1 MAAGN
6 SSFTT
11 FLTSTLQKYRRTLQ
25 ENLMGQQA
33 LFWQLKQR
41 GFVTEEKGG
50 RSIVVPL
57 MYGTNDTVDS
67 YQGYDLLDVSPQT
80 GISAA
85 EYDWKYIAGSVT
97 ISGQEEFEN
106 SGDKERIFNLLE
118 AKIKQLE
125 ISMKLELNS
134 QLFADG
140 TGNSGKDITGLDLA
154 VEDGSTWDTYGGID
168 SSDSDNTWWR
178 NQWFA
183 ATDFGADFDTAYGS
197 SVMGLA
203 AMRAMYNDC
212 TISNEKPTLIVTTSD
227 LYEHYEAYV
236 EGTKLRTQN
245 TKMADAGFMN
255 IEFKGT
261 PIIFDE
267 DMQTDEMLFLNSNYL
282 KFVIGKGRNF
292 VSTPFVKPEN
302 QDAKVSHVL
311 FTGNIVT
318 SKRDVHGRITS
329 FVDVAGE

>member
-1 MAAGN
+1 MATGN

-57 MYGTNDTVDS
+57 MYGTNDTVSS
-67 YQGYDLLDVSPQT
+67 YQGYDLLDVTPQA
-80 GISAA
+80 GITAA

-125 ISMKLELNS
+125 ISMKLELNE
-134 QLFADG
+134 QLFAVG
-140 TGNSGKDITGLDLA
+140 TGNGGKDLTGLNLA
-154 VEDGSTWDTYGGID
+154 VQDGTSWSTYGGID
-168 SSDSDNTWWR
+168 SSVTANSWWR
-178 NQWFA
+178 NQWV
-183 ATDFGADFDTAYGS
+183 DFDALNTDFDTASGS
-197 SVMGLA
+197 SSVQGMD
-203 AMRAMYNDC
+203 AMRAMFNDC
-212 TISNEKPTLIVTTSD
+212 TVSNEKPSLIVTTSD
-227 LYEHYEAYV
+227 LYERYEGYV

-245 TKMADAGFMN
+245 TKMADAGFLN
-255 IEFKGT
+255 IEFKGV

-267 DMQTDEMLFLNSNYL
+267 DMDTDEMLFLNSDYL

-292 VSTPFVKPEN
+292 TSTPFVKPEN

-318 SKRDVHGRITS
+318 SKRDVHGRITD
-329 FVDVAGE
+329 FVDVA

>member
-1 MAAGN
+1 
-6 SSFTT
+6 
-11 FLTSTLQKYRRTLQ
+11 
-25 ENLMGQQA
+25 MGQQA

-57 MYGTNDTVDS
+57 MYGTNDTVAS
-67 YQGYDLLDVSPQT
+67 YQGYDLLDVTPQA
-80 GISAA
+80 GITAA

-125 ISMKLELNS
+125 ISMKLEINQ
-134 QLFADG
+134 QLFAKAAAG
-140 TGNSGKDITGLDLA
+140 SKDITGLGWA
-154 VEDGSTWDTYGGID
+154 VEDGASWSTYGGID
-168 SSDSDNTWWR
+168 SSDADNAWWR
-178 NQWFA
+178 NQYF
-183 ATDFGADFDTAYGS
+183 DFDTEVNGGTATTFNATSG
-197 SVMGLA
+197 VTTMG
-203 AMRAMYNDC
+203 MRAMRGMFNDC
-212 TISNEKPTLIVTTSD
+212 TISNEKPTLIITTSD
-227 LYEHYEAYV
+227 LYEAYEADV
-236 EGTKLRTQN
+236 EGSKLRTQN
-245 TKMADAGFMN
+245 LKMADAGFQN
-255 IEFKGT
+255 IEFKGV

-267 DMQTDEMLFLNSNYL
+267 DMDDEEMLFLNSNYL

-292 VSTPFVKPEN
+292 VNTPFVKPEN

-318 SKRDVHGRITS
+318 SKRDVHGRI
-329 FVDVAGE
+329 VAMTE

>member
-57 MYGTNDTVDS
+57 MYGTNDTVAS
-67 YQGYDLLDVSPQT
+67 YQGYDLLDVTPQA
-80 GISAA
+80 GITAA

-140 TGNSGKDITGLDLA
+140 SGNSGKNITGLGTA
-154 VEDGSTWDTYGGID
+154 VQDGTTWDTYGGID
-168 SSDSDNTWWR
+168 SSDADNSWWR

-183 ATDFGADFDTAYGS
+183 DAGTDFLTEDGT
-197 SVMGLA
+197 SVNGMSQ
-203 AMRAMYNDC
+203 MRAMFNDC
-212 TISNEKPTLIVTTSD
+212 TVSNEKPTLIVTTSD
-227 LYEHYEAYV
+227 LYEQYEAHV
-236 EGTKLRTQN
+236 EGSKLRTQN
-245 TKMADAGFMN
+245 TKMADAGFIN
-255 IEFKGT
+255 QEFKGV
-261 PIIFDE
+261 PMIFDE
-267 DMQTDEMLFLNSNYL
+267 DMDADEMLFLNSDYL

-292 VSTPFVKPEN
+292 VNTPFVKPEN

-311 FTGNIVT
+311 FTGNVVT

-329 FVDVAGE
+329 FTATA

>member
-1 MAAGN
+1 MATGN

-57 MYGTNDTVDS
+57 MYGTNDTVSS
-67 YQGYDLLDVSPQT
+67 YQGYDLLDVTPQA
-80 GISAA
+80 GITAA

-125 ISMKLELNS
+125 ISMKLELNQ
-134 QLFADG
+134 QLFAVG
-140 TGNSGKDITGLDLA
+140 SGNGGKDITGLDLA
-154 VEDGSTWDTYGGID
+154 VQDGTTWSEYGGID
-168 SSDSDNTWWR
+168 SAVAANSWWR
-178 NQWFA
+178 NQWQA
-183 ATDFGADFDTAYGS
+183 DTGTDFLTEDGT
-197 SVMGLA
+197 SVNGMTQ
-203 AMRAMYNDC
+203 MRGMFNDC
-212 TISNEKPTLIVTTSD
+212 TVSNEKPSLIVTTSD
-227 LYEHYEAYV
+227 LYEQYEAHV
-236 EGTKLRTQN
+236 EGSKLRTQN
-245 TKMADAGFMN
+245 TKMADAGFIN
-255 IEFKGT
+255 QEFKGV
-261 PIIFDE
+261 PMIFDE
-267 DMQTDEMLFLNSNYL
+267 DMQADEMLFLNSDYL

-292 VSTPFVKPEN
+292 TSTPFVKPEN

-329 FVDVAGE
+329 FTATA

>member
-57 MYGTNDTVDS
+57 MYGTNDTVAS
-67 YQGYDLLDVSPQT
+67 YQGYDLLDVTPQA
-80 GISAA
+80 GITAA

-140 TGNSGKDITGLDLA
+140 SGNSGKNITGLGTA
-154 VEDGSTWDTYGGID
+154 VQDGTTWDTYGGID
-168 SSDSDNTWWR
+168 SSDADNSWWR

-183 ATDFGADFDTAYGS
+183 DTGTDFLTEDGT
-197 SVMGLA
+197 SVNGMSQ
-203 AMRAMYNDC
+203 MRAMFNDC
-212 TISNEKPTLIVTTSD
+212 TVSNEKPTLIVTTSD
-227 LYEHYEAYV
+227 LYEQYEAHV
-236 EGTKLRTQN
+236 EGSKLRTQN
-245 TKMADAGFMN
+245 TKMADAGFIN
-255 IEFKGT
+255 QEFKGV
-261 PIIFDE
+261 PMIFDE
-267 DMQTDEMLFLNSNYL
+267 DMDSDEMLFLNSEYL

-292 VSTPFVKPEN
+292 VNTPFVKPEN

-311 FTGNIVT
+311 FTGNVVT

-329 FVDVAGE
+329 FTATA